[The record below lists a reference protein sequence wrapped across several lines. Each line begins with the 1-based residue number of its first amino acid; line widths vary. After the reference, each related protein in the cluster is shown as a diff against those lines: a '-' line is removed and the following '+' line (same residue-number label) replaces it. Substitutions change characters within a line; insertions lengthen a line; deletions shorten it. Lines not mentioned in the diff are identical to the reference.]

1 MNDIYQEILKRG
13 TFMEQLLM
21 TKEQAVERM
30 GVLETQMERL
40 EGVTEQLKKEI
51 QILWEKRMKG
61 IRVRAEENVREEL
74 IYGLYEKEQ
83 RNLLLL

>member
-1 MNDIYQEILKRG
+1 
-13 TFMEQLLM
+13 MEQLLM

-74 IYGLYEKEQ
+74 IYGL
-83 RNLLLL
+83 

>member
-1 MNDIYQEILKRG
+1 
-13 TFMEQLLM
+13 MEQLLM

-74 IYGLYEKEQ
+74 IYESWEREQ
-83 RNLLLL
+83 RYLLLFLI

>member
-1 MNDIYQEILKRG
+1 
-13 TFMEQLLM
+13 MEQLLM

-74 IYGLYEKEQ
+74 IYGS
-83 RNLLLL
+83 

>member
-1 MNDIYQEILKRG
+1 
-13 TFMEQLLM
+13 MEQLLM

-30 GVLETQMERL
+30 GVLETQMGRL

-74 IYGLYEKEQ
+74 IYGL
-83 RNLLLL
+83 

>member
-1 MNDIYQEILKRG
+1 
-13 TFMEQLLM
+13 MEQLLM

-40 EGVTEQLKKEI
+40 EGVTEQLKKET

-74 IYGLYEKEQ
+74 IYGS
-83 RNLLLL
+83 

>member
-1 MNDIYQEILKRG
+1 
-13 TFMEQLLM
+13 M

-40 EGVTEQLKKEI
+40 EGVTEQLKKKI

-61 IRVRAEENVREEL
+61 IRVRAEENVSEEL
-74 IYGLYEKEQ
+74 IYES
-83 RNLLLL
+83 

>member
-1 MNDIYQEILKRG
+1 
-13 TFMEQLLM
+13 MEQLLM

-30 GVLETQMERL
+30 GVLETQMGRL

-74 IYGLYEKEQ
+74 IYGS
-83 RNLLLL
+83 